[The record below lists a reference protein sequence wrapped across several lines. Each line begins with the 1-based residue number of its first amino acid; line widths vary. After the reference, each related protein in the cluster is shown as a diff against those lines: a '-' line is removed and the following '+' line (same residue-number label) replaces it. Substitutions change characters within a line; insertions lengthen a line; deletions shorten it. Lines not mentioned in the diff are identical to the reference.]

1 MTYTTRLGTLV
12 IEVPGSVETP
22 PSWPGWRFTPEG
34 RYLVSPDGEH
44 LTAARIRGLA
54 WRDEM
59 ELRRACFA
67 SRRRAEKAVRHGAQV
82 KVVIVDLADW
92 QQRHL
97 GRLAG

>member
-1 MTYTTRLGTLV
+1 MTYRSRLGTLV
-12 IEVPGSVETP
+12 IEVPGTVETP
-22 PSWPGWRFTPEG
+22 PSWPGWRFTEGG
-34 RYLVSPDGEH
+34 RYLVTPDGEH
-44 LTAARIRGLA
+44 LTQERLRGLA

-59 ELRRACFA
+59 ELRRAGFA
-67 SRRRAEKAVRHGAQV
+67 SRRRAEKAVRHGAKV

>member
-1 MTYTTRLGTLV
+1 MNYLLPSGNVLV
-12 IEVPGSVETP
+12 EVPVPSP
-22 PSWPGWRFTPEG
+22 ASWPGWSFTPCG
-34 RYLVSPDGEH
+34 RFLRAPDGQHMTEQR
-44 LTAARIRGLA
+44 LAGLM

-59 ELRRACFA
+59 ELRRAGYA
-67 SRRRAEKAVRHGAQV
+67 SRRRAEKAVRHGATV